1 MEGKALEG
9 GSSGNDEETEVGSTV
24 CRPTGDEMDR
34 RQGTEDGGRDTRR
47 CTQEETEGV
56 NGVGIIVNV
65 EISKEVVYEWRD
77 GKGAS
82 LQYG

>member
-1 MEGKALEG
+1 MMKVLCVCLRTV
-9 GSSGNDEETEVGSTV
+9 DEV
-24 CRPTGDEMDR
+24 DR
-34 RQGTEDGGRDTRR
+34 RQGTEDGGRDTTRY
-47 CTQEETEGV
+47 TQEETEGV